1 MSIVYKKSLKGI
13 EEIAL
18 RSNGLQLRLRAY
30 LILVDGA
37 KSVDEIKYINP
48 SMQEVD
54 MIMSALHQEGYLEI
68 VTEDGR
74 KMTSNAMP
82 AMNPPPMQENF
93 NQYRAETPF
102 PATTNEKVNSA
113 QFSQARDDMVRDIM
127 TLLGKD
133 AQMVVT
139 KIQRCETPMDLFAM
153 MMGLKKIITMY
164 ANNAKAEEFGNKYSY
179 LSSL

>member
-30 LILVDGA
+30 LILVDGS

-48 SMQEVD
+48 NMQEVD
-54 MIMSALHQEGYLEI
+54 MVLAALQQEGYIDL
-68 VTEDGR
+68 VTHDGK
-74 KMTSNAMP
+74 KMTAGSAP
-82 AMNPPPMQENF
+82 SSVSAPIPENF

-102 PATTNEKVNSA
+102 PVTTNEKAGSA
-113 QFSQARDDMVRDIM
+113 QFAQARDDMVRDIM
-127 TLLGKD
+127 VLLGKD

-139 KIQRCETPMDLFAM
+139 KIQRCETPMDLLAM